1 MSVLVGRDTR
11 LVIQGVTGRRG
22 RRMVEDLERFGAP
35 AVAGVSPGH
44 GGETVS
50 GLPVFEFVADAVR
63 ETGANTAV
71 ILVPGLP
78 NGSEAVMEA
87 EAAGIAV
94 AVWVADPVPVSDVL
108 NLKSM
113 LCGRGT
119 TLVGPNTP
127 GIISPGR
134 AKAGFMPT
142 HCYKEGPVGV
152 VSRSGSL
159 SYEVSLRL
167 TTSGLG
173 QSTVIG
179 IGGDPIKGLNMLDAV
194 RLLDSDSETAVI
206 LMLGEVG
213 GVEEYEVAAAVADGS
228 LRTPV
233 VAYLVGESA
242 PPGRKL
248 GHAGAI
254 VFSDRETVRA
264 KRGALEAAGI
274 PVATG
279 LVDIAPAVTSVLG
292 FGRKG
297 GD

>member
-1 MSVLVGRDTR
+1 MSVLIGRDTR

-22 RRMVEDLERFGAP
+22 RRMVEDLEHFGAS

-44 GGETVS
+44 GGETLS
-50 GLPVFEFVADAVR
+50 GCPVFDFVSDAVH
-63 ETGANTAV
+63 ETGANTSV

-78 NGSEAVMEA
+78 NGSDAVREA

-108 NLKSM
+108 MLKS
-113 LCGRGT
+113 LLRGSST

-142 HCYKEGPVGV
+142 HCYTEGPVGV

-167 TTSGLG
+167 TSQGLG

-179 IGGDPIKGLNMLDAV
+179 VGGDPITGLTMLDAV
-194 RLLDSDSETAVI
+194 GMLDRDAETTVI
-206 LMLGEVG
+206 LVLGEVG
-213 GVEEYEVAAAVADGS
+213 GVEEYEVAACVRDGS
-228 LRTPV
+228 ITTPV

-242 PPGRKL
+242 PAGRKL

-264 KRGALEAAGI
+264 KRAALEASGI
-274 PVATG
+274 SVATR
-279 LVDIAPAVTSVLG
+279 LAEIAPAVNAALNSG
-292 FGRKG
+292 QHG
-297 GD
+297 GM